1 MAFCTNCGAQVS
13 GAFCVQCGNPTKSSG
28 QAAAPPL
35 APSPP
40 AHSYAAQTAA
50 PQQGQSAV
58 GPTVTRKTN
67 PIVWVLVVVAGLI
80 VLSGLGVLG
89 ISYFAYYKAKQ
100 AGFDPDLMSRNP
112 GLAASKI
119 LAAVNPDVDI
129 VKTDEAAGMITVRD
143 KKTGQTATITFDEV
157 KKAGRIRFTTE
168 GEHREKATMEV
179 GGEGKLPSWVPNY
192 PGSTAN
198 PQFTIK
204 GDASDASGE
213 AGSVTFSTSDLPS
226 KVMSF
231 YEQRIKELGM
241 KVNLTTSGGE
251 GGMVVAADE
260 SNHRGLTIIVAAG
273 GSEGTGVNLT
283 YTTKK

>member
-1 MAFCTNCGAQVS
+1 MA
-13 GAFCVQCGNPTKSSG
+13 
-28 QAAAPPL
+28 
-35 APSPP
+35 
-40 AHSYAAQTAA
+40 
-50 PQQGQSAV
+50 
-58 GPTVTRKTN
+58 RKTN
-67 PIVWVLVVVAGLI
+67 PIVWVLVVVAGFI

-89 ISYFAYYKAKQ
+89 ISYFAYHKAKQ

-112 GLAASKI
+112 GLAVSKI
-119 LAAVNPDVDI
+119 LATVNPDLDI
-129 VKTDEAAGMITVRD
+129 VKTDEAAGIITVRD
-143 KKTGQTATITFDEV
+143 KKTGQTATMTFDEV
-157 KKAGRIRFTTE
+157 RKGGKFRVTTE
-168 GEHREKATMEV
+168 GEGGEKATMEV

-204 GDASDASGE
+204 SAASDASGE
-213 AGSVTFSTSDLPS
+213 AGSVTFSTSDPPS

-231 YEQRIKELGM
+231 YEHKIKELGM

-260 SNHRGLTIIVAAG
+260 TNHRGLTIIVAAG